1 MCVTAARQPGNIHPV
16 SMNDFSRKKI
26 TIEHLML
33 PQWQSKI
40 IQGGTFKSI
49 FNENYMIPVEFIP
62 LRLPVYV
69 PT

>member
-1 MCVTAARQPGNIHPV
+1 MCVTAARQPGNIHPA
-16 SMNDFSRKKI
+16 SMNDFSRKKNDNRTLDATSMAI
-26 TIEHLML
+26 
-33 PQWQSKI
+33 KI

-49 FNENYMIPVEFIP
+49 FNENYMMSVEFIP